1 VLVLLL
7 LPWHDIHPTII
18 RLAISLLML
27 QCLFFSFL
35 SWLYSH
41 DFLRKPSVILWLFAL
56 SFEMSRGSSQHRIHG
71 LFERALENERLS
83 NSVILWRL
91 YIAYEIDIACNPSA
105 AKRAFFRAIHACP
118 W

>member
-1 VLVLLL
+1 
-7 LPWHDIHPTII
+7 
-18 RLAISLLML
+18 ML
-27 QCLFFSFL
+27 QCLLFSFL